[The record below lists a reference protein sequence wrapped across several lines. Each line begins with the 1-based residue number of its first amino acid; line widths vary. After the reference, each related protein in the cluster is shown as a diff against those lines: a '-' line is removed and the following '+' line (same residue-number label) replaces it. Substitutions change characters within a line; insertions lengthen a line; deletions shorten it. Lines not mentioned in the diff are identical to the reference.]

1 MQVLHFLWYIIDAD
15 KHKVL
20 MEREL
25 IQAILNGNTSRYA
38 EIVEKYQQMVANLCY
53 KLAGNSI
60 DIEETTH
67 VVFVELYVSLPR
79 FNYKSKLSTYI
90 YRITLN
96 TVSKALGYNKRYTKL
111 DEEYEYMLDADTVE
125 HKILRAESE
134 KKLYWA
140 IDRLKYEQKV
150 ALTLYC
156 FDGMSYKE
164 VAETME
170 VSLSKVETLIHR
182 AKKNLKKILTEK

>member
-1 MQVLHFLWYIIDAD
+1 MQVLDFLWYIIDAD

-38 EIVEKYQQMVANLCY
+38 EIVEKYQQMVTNLCY

-96 TVSKALGYNKRYTKL
+96 TVSKYP
-111 DEEYEYMLDADTVE
+111 
-125 HKILRAESE
+125 
-134 KKLYWA
+134 
-140 IDRLKYEQKV
+140 
-150 ALTLYC
+150 
-156 FDGMSYKE
+156 
-164 VAETME
+164 
-170 VSLSKVETLIHR
+170 
-182 AKKNLKKILTEK
+182 